1 MRRHLL
7 IIMMM
12 LCGGTLSS
20 SAIDWGGTKSALDT
34 MVNAKIVKWNKVIAA
49 DTLPM
54 KFYSVANSYSGSIKP
69 DYTAITSGKFDISN
83 ILGGASNDTLSITR
97 IDNKA
102 IQYVAEDTAYFM
114 GPLDATRQMF
124 KDSIFVTRLSHYL
137 YVQADDNPHS
147 SNLTKLVTISVKDAG
162 TLKIY
167 AVSDAKYGG
176 QIWFTKQADEWDYSE
191 NLFQITRYQATV
203 NWNNFGE
210 SVVNYNLSNP
220 QANKSG
226 SYYKST
232 STEPK
237 DTTLNC
243 YEIHYI
249 SVEQGEYTLGF
260 SQNTKIYGIEL
271 VRANAKQ
278 AMINFPESGLDN
290 LELEN
295 VEVDMEELEADSK
308 LYTVLVL
315 EDRES
320 IIKVKP
326 ADGHFKKGDVVTL
339 AGAYLANSY
348 KTAKIDILGID
359 GYQIYTTEQ
368 LVNGRTDPSPPK
380 IEHYTIAED
389 RDYIMI
395 STSWES
401 RTTVYL
407 TKLQVTRASELDQ
420 SYREAPKIVSKVVR
434 WSETAATGKLAD
446 SYLSVDNPY
455 VPAPISIASIFGYNK
470 GPASSDTLQLTRTDA
485 DKVQSLICDTVYFR
499 SSVDPCSNHYRD
511 SIYVTRFTH
520 YLNTAAPSGERNRL
534 KLKLMTE
541 GTLKIFARPVNGTAA
556 DRTIIVTQG
565 NREVINASLPADG
578 NKDVVN
584 VNTAAFSSVNNYN
597 LANPPQVV
605 SYNIGGKG
613 NKETN
618 TPADVDVYPV
628 LYARVDAGE
637 LTIEYPV
644 GAVEIYGV
652 ELVIIDQSGLKTL
665 IDFPDDSTDG
675 LYMSS
680 AVTMEEV
687 TTKSGK
693 TKKGFKLGD
702 FWKRANVRLYLG
714 DDFKRG
720 DVIKIGGFTNESSG
734 GNTGRLM
741 LFSLE
746 GGSDPTIHLLT
757 DPLVNVKTDDGEEFI
772 ETVTL
777 TDDYPALWVARPLDC
792 KTTCY
797 LSVVKVLGKRDND
810 ETAQIRAY
818 QRENKSGYYD
828 DEATGIGDTPVRM
841 VTHPTADIWYTLDGR
856 RLIGFPAVKG
866 LYLHNGQKVIV
877 K

>member
-1 MRRHLL
+1 
-7 IIMMM
+7 MMM

-34 MVNAKIVKWNKVIAA
+34 LVNAKIVKWNKTIAA
-49 DTLPM
+49 DTLPS
-54 KFYSVANSYSGSIKP
+54 KFYSVAHSYGSTFKP
-69 DYTAITSGKFDISN
+69 NYAGITSGKFDFSN
-83 ILGGASNDTLSITR
+83 ILNGGGASNDDTLSIIR
-97 IDNKA
+97 IDSKA
-102 IQYVAEDTAYFM
+102 VQYVAEDTVYFK
-114 GPLDATRQMF
+114 GPIDATRQMF

-137 YVQADDNPHS
+137 YVQAA
-147 SNLTKLVTISVKDAG
+147 VTISLKDAG

-176 QIWFTKQADEWDYSE
+176 QIWLTRQADAWDYSE
-191 NLFQITRYQATV
+191 NLSTTTNDQATV
-203 NWNNFGE
+203 DWNNFGE
-210 SVVNYNLSNP
+210 SAVNYNLSNP

-226 SYYKST
+226 AYSKSAPA
-232 STEPK
+232 EPK

-260 SQNTKIYGIEL
+260 SQNTRIYGIEL
-271 VRANAKQ
+271 VRSSARQ
-278 AMINFPESGLDN
+278 VMIDFPDNGLDN

-295 VEVDMEELEADSK
+295 VEIDMEELEADSK

-315 EDRES
+315 ENPES
-320 IIKVKP
+320 TIKVTP
-326 ADGHFKKGDVVTL
+326 ADGHFRKGDVVSL
-339 AGAYLANSY
+339 AGAYLDDSD
-348 KTAKIDILGID
+348 KTALIEIIGPE
-359 GYQIYTTEQ
+359 GYPIYTTEQ

-380 IEHYTIAED
+380 TEHYTVAAD
-389 RDYIMI
+389 MDYII
-395 STSWES
+395 ITSSWSSE
-401 RTTVYL
+401 TPVYL

-420 SYREAPKIVSKVVR
+420 RYREAPKIVSKVVR
-434 WSETAATGKLAD
+434 WGETAAAGKLAD

-455 VPAPISIASIFGYNK
+455 VPAPMSIASIFGYNK
-470 GPASSDTLQLTRTDA
+470 GPASSDTLRLIRTDA
-485 DKVQSLICDTVYFR
+485 DKVQSLVCDTVYFR
-499 SSVDPCSNHYRD
+499 ASVDPCSNHYRD

-520 YLNTAAPSGERNRL
+520 CLNTAAASGERNVL
-534 KLKLMTE
+534 KLKLLTE
-541 GTLKIFARPVNGTAA
+541 GTLKIFARPVDGTAA

-565 NREVINASLPADG
+565 DREVINASLPADG

-584 VNTAAFSSVNNYN
+584 VNTAAFSSADNYN

-613 NKETN
+613 SKTETY

-644 GAVEIYGV
+644 GAVGIYGV
-652 ELVIIDQSGLKTL
+652 ELVIIDQSGLKAL

-693 TKKGFKLGD
+693 TKRGFKLGD
-702 FWKRANVRLYLG
+702 IWKKANVWLYLG
-714 DDFKRG
+714 DDFRRG
-720 DVIKIGGFTNESSG
+720 DVIKVGGFTNESSG

-741 LFSLE
+741 LYGLYA
-746 GGSDPTIHLLT
+746 GNDPTILLLT
-757 DPLVNVKTDDGEEFI
+757 DPLMNVRTDDGEEFI

-777 TDDYPALWVARPLDC
+777 TENWPALWVARSMDS
-792 KTTCY
+792 KATCY
-797 LSVVKVLGKRDND
+797 VSCIKVLGKRDND

-818 QRENKSGYYD
+818 HRENKSGYYD
-828 DEATGIGDTPVRM
+828 DEATGIGDIPVRM
-841 VTHPTADIWYTLDGR
+841 VRKPDVDAWYTLDGR
-856 RLIGFPAVKG
+856 RLTGSPAVKG